1 MISNYKY
8 NVHLYIMMFYE
19 ASFLIKSFNVW
30 PLNVRFVYCSKPS
43 ISILENLYH
52 LNSISNILNLMYC
65 IITFNKFSAY
75 TYKLTTTMEPI
86 ILLLMQKL
94 ALVP

>member
-1 MISNYKY
+1 MISNFKY
-8 NVHLYIMMFYE
+8 NVHLYMMFYE
-19 ASFLIKSFNVW
+19 ASFLIKIEFQC
-30 PLNVRFVYCSKPS
+30 LTFKCYICLLLQA